1 MGVLTWV
8 LVGIVVLAV
17 IGLGVRTFVFGL
29 QQGVE
34 KIANAPGIR
43 DVVAKTKQLVSD
55 GEDQLKSNIEP
66 QQQQQEGMTDDGNTN
81 SYSNHWERIP
91 T

>member
-1 MGVLTWV
+1 MGVLTWIV
-8 LVGIVVLAV
+8 VGIVVLAV
-17 IGLGVRTFVFGL
+17 LGLGVRTFLSGV

-55 GEDQLKSNIEP
+55 GEDQLKSSLG
-66 QQQQQEGMTDDGNTN
+66 QEEEKVPANN
-81 SYSNHWERIP
+81 NHWERLP
-91 T
+91 A

>member
-43 DVVAKTKQLVSD
+43 DVVAKTKQLVSE
-55 GEDQLKSNIEP
+55 GEDRLKSSIE
-66 QQQQQEGMTDDGNTN
+66 QQQGGMTDDRNTN
-81 SYSNHWERIP
+81 NYNNHWERIP